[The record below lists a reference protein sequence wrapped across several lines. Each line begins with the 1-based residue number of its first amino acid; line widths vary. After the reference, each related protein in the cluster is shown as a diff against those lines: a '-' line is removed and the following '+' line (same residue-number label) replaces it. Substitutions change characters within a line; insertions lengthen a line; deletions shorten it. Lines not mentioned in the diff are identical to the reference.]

1 MSQYFPPYGSSERS
15 IKVEL
20 DLRSYA
26 TKTDLKNVTHVDI
39 SSFASKTNLA
49 GSKTE
54 VDKIDV
60 EKLKTLPVDLAK
72 LSNLVKNDVVKKTEY
87 DKLVTK

>member
-1 MSQYFPPYGSSERS
+1 M
-15 IKVEL
+15 
-20 DLRSYA
+20 A
-26 TKTDLKNVTHVDI
+26 HVDV

-72 LSNLVKNDVVKKTEY
+72 LSNLVKSDIVKKTEY